1 MFLLGVLKDVQMN
14 ALEDVNEQMMS
25 SSEIFK
31 AINKQ
36 ISSEWNILPAEEKFG
51 YKEKAIQY
59 YAAQVQQSQENLQTA
74 ALVSLTT
81 NATQPAYAFG
91 RISS

>member
-31 AINKQ
+31 ATNKQ
-36 ISSEWNILPAEEKFG
+36 MSSEWNILPAKEKFG
-51 YKEKAIQY
+51 YKEKTRQY
-59 YAAQVQQSQENLQTA
+59 YAVQVKRVEQNLQTA
-74 ALVSLTT
+74 DLTRSRT
-81 NATQPAYAFG
+81 ARNIRPAYD
-91 RISS
+91 RINS